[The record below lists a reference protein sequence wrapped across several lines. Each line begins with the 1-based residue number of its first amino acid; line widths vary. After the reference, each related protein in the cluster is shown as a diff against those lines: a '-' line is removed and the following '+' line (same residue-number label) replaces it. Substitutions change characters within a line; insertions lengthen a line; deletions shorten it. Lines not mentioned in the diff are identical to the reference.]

1 MSFDQF
7 RYASTQRDQDNVA
20 VYLMPSQPVPET
32 VPSELQEHITK
43 DQWHSRLDEIK
54 RLAFQYYK
62 PLFERIW
69 MTLSFFAVLIV
80 PMVIYGI
87 IFKAFKKNNDP
98 NDEEQNLRDFYNARA
113 ISFGIFI
120 GMIALFY
127 LPITVWKWIGRRR
140 MTVLLNRWAYNDE
153 NMRGTMTFMPRWT
166 VQMPSIFKST
176 TIVRITTPPGARP
189 SVFQQGA
196 YVPAFVNGPRDTA
209 AGAYFYPYGP
219 GQPGVPRMSVVGNF
233 HNDTNGP
240 PAYSGLGD
248 YKGGYGDVKL

>member
-1 MSFDQF
+1 
-7 RYASTQRDQDNVA
+7 
-20 VYLMPSQPVPET
+20 
-32 VPSELQEHITK
+32 
-43 DQWHSRLDEIK
+43 
-54 RLAFQYYK
+54 
-62 PLFERIW
+62 
-69 MTLSFFAVLIV
+69 
-80 PMVIYGI
+80 MVIYGI
-87 IFKAFKKNNDP
+87 LFKKFKKNNDP

-127 LPITVWKWIGRRR
+127 LPIIVWKWIGRRR

-196 YVPAFVNGPRDTA
+196 YVPAVSSVNYVRDIFIELTFCLTQFVNGPRDTA